1 MLKKVRQG
9 LGNCPV
15 LLQSG
20 IVFVV
25 ALLLACVHGGIGGLQ
40 NDDMQISFMLNGGGA
55 APGPFSL
62 YTNVC
67 LGWALCHLSSIWPGV
82 NWYYC
87 FLCAM
92 TAMASL
98 AINYSACERA
108 ARCSIVYKI
117 ATLLFLVYI
126 NYRGMITIQYTHVG
140 VYAACAAVLLLS
152 RIFDRGVSV
161 SRLVVSSF
169 LLFAAFCLRTSVLLP
184 AAFLL
189 IGIVVAEWQR
199 LTEGCI
205 LRRFGFAVAVPLL
218 LCGCAFIVNTI
229 EYRNSPEWDNALR
242 FLQARVQIVD
252 SKDNSGLD
260 KGADLLNAG
269 ISPESYSIFKK
280 FVYVPEMDN
289 LDTVESALRIHKNG
303 RKGVLGS
310 SAAADVGLLEF
321 QMSNLKPKNTLARSV
336 TPYTPLGIAVFL
348 LLLFPERKRLLKA
361 AGMLVAVGSYLCIL
375 TLMDRLVGRV
385 MDPLLYASALYV
397 MSIPEESS
405 HVRCWKWRAAG
416 AVLLSALACMF
427 CFRHLKEPS
436 DNVEAAWAYC
446 ESKPDT
452 LFFTCSMQFPWATSS
467 KLEAFSL
474 QHLQNTNIL
483 PLADGW
489 IFYTPAYK
497 AALKARGISNPYVRL
512 MQPNAQ
518 LITRKQGSRQSAL
531 QCIQKEIYAQTGQCV
546 DFEKVAERGVFEFW
560 TVNFTTSN
568 PSQ

>member
-1 MLKKVRQG
+1 MLEHVIKRLEK
-9 LGNCPV
+9 CPI
-15 LLQSG
+15 LLQAG
-20 IVFVV
+20 IVFAV
-25 ALLLACVHGGIGGLQ
+25 ALLLAAVHGGIGGLQ
-40 NDDMQISFMLNGGGA
+40 NDDLQICFLLNGGGE

-67 LGWALCHLSSIWPGV
+67 LGWVLCHLSSIWPGV

-92 TAMASL
+92 AAIASL
-98 AINYSACERA
+98 AINYSACERV
-108 ARCSIVYKI
+108 ARCSIVFKI

-140 VYAACAAVLLLS
+140 VYAACAAVLLIS
-152 RIFDRGVSV
+152 RMFDHSVSV
-161 SRLVVSSF
+161 SRLVISTF
-169 LLFAAFCLRTSVLLP
+169 LLFAAFCLRASVLLS

-189 IGIVVAEWQR
+189 IGIVVAEWHR
-199 LTEGCI
+199 LRE
-205 LRRFGFAVAVPLL
+205 RRLLMRLGLAVAVPLL
-218 LCGCAFIVNTI
+218 LCGCAFIANTI
-229 EYRNSPEWDNALR
+229 EYRNSPEWGNALR
-242 FLQARVQIVD
+242 FSQVRMQIVD
-252 SKDNSGLD
+252 SKDNSGLN
-260 KGADLLNAG
+260 KEADLLNAG
-269 ISPESYSIFKK
+269 ISPESYSLFQK

-289 LDTVESALRIHKNG
+289 LATVESAVRIHKNG

-310 SAAADVGLLEF
+310 SAAADIGLLEF
-321 QMSNLKPKNTLARSV
+321 QPSNLKPKTTLARLV
-336 TPYTPLGIAVFL
+336 TPYVPLCIAVFL
-348 LLLFPERKRLLKA
+348 LLLFPERKRMVKALGILVLLA
-361 AGMLVAVGSYLCIL
+361 CYIYIL
-375 TLMDRLVGRV
+375 ALMDRLVVRV
-385 MDPLLYASALYV
+385 LNPLLYASALYV
-397 MSIPEESS
+397 MSIPEEST
-405 HVRCWKWRAAG
+405 HMRCWKWRAAG
-416 AVLLSALACMF
+416 AVLLSALACVF

-436 DNVEAAWAYC
+436 ENVKAAWAYC
-446 ESKPDT
+446 ESKADT
-452 LFFTCSMQFPWATSS
+452 LFFTCSMQWPWATSS

-546 DFEKVAERGVFEFW
+546 DFEKVAEKGVFEFW
-560 TVNFTTSN
+560 ACNVATSN
-568 PSQ
+568 SPQ

>member
-1 MLKKVRQG
+1 MLKYVRTG

-15 LLQSG
+15 LLQAG

-25 ALLLACVHGGIGGLQ
+25 ALLLAAVHGGIGVLQ
-40 NDDMQISFMLNGGGA
+40 NDDLQISFMLNGGGE

-67 LGWALCHLSSIWPGV
+67 LGWALCLLSSIWPGV

-92 TAMASL
+92 AAIASL
-98 AINYSACERA
+98 AINYSACERV

-152 RIFDRGVSV
+152 RMFDHGVSV
-161 SRLVVSSF
+161 SRLVISTF

-184 AAFLL
+184 AAFLF
-189 IGIVVAEWQR
+189 IGIVAAEWQR
-199 LTEGCI
+199 LKEGPI

-218 LCGCAFIVNTI
+218 LCGCASIANTV

-242 FLQARVQIVD
+242 FLQARVQILD
-252 SKDNSGLD
+252 SKDNSGLN
-260 KGADLLNAG
+260 KEADLLNAG
-269 ISPESYSIFKK
+269 ISPGCYELFKK
-280 FVYVPEMDN
+280 FIYVPEMDD

-336 TPYTPLGIAVFL
+336 MPYTPLGIAVFL

-361 AGMLVAVGSYLCIL
+361 AGVLVAAGSYLCIL

-385 MDPLLYASALYV
+385 LDPLLYASALYV
-397 MSIPEESS
+397 MSIPSESA
-405 HVRCWKWRAAG
+405 HARCWKCRAAG
-416 AVLLSALACMF
+416 AVLLSALACVF

-436 DNVEAAWAYC
+436 DIVKTAWAYC
-446 ESKPDT
+446 ESKADT
-452 LFFTCSMQFPWATSS
+452 LFFTSSMQWAWTTSS

-497 AALKARGISNPYVRL
+497 AALKARGISNPYVSL
-512 MQPNAQ
+512 LQPNAQ
-518 LITRKQGSRQSAL
+518 IVTCKHRKPQASL
-531 QCIQKEIYAQTGQCV
+531 QCIQREIHAQTGKCV
-546 DFEKVAERGVFEFW
+546 EFEKVAEQEELEFW
-560 TVNFTTSN
+560 SCNVTASN
-568 PSQ
+568 SPE